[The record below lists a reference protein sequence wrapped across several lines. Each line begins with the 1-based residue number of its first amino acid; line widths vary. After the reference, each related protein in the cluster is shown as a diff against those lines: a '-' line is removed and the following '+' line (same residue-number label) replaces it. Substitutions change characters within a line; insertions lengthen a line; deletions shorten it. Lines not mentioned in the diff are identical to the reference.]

1 MDTKITSGY
10 LLKLVSRSFA
20 LAIPLLDKNKRLAVE
35 TQYLL
40 ARVID
45 TIEDSPLS
53 MDDKDTL
60 IGAFN
65 NILLTTDTE
74 KLLAIKNIVHE
85 NTTSENDKMLVDN
98 VQLVLDN
105 FFTLDSKIQ
114 NISTTY
120 LKEMGYG
127 MLYYQ
132 DHDVETFEDLDDY
145 CYYVAGTVGLYL
157 TELVEIVDE
166 RELSR
171 DYSKSFA
178 RFLQKVNIIR
188 DAKEDLKENRIFWPK
203 EIIGEFKIEDLFEN
217 PDYENQALLILDNMI
232 NNALAEFE
240 QTIYYIS
247 SIDCKESK
255 GYRNFTLVSAIMAF
269 ETLKLL
275 RNNYDVF
282 SGEPIKIAKKLTLEI
297 IAKIKAGFY
306 TDKELLGILS
316 ESKSI

>member
-240 QTIYYIS
+240 QTIY
-247 SIDCKESK
+247 
-255 GYRNFTLVSAIMAF
+255 
-269 ETLKLL
+269 
-275 RNNYDVF
+275 
-282 SGEPIKIAKKLTLEI
+282 
-297 IAKIKAGFY
+297 
-306 TDKELLGILS
+306 
-316 ESKSI
+316 

>member
-1 MDTKITSGY
+1 MDTQITSRY

-20 LAIPLLDKNKRLAVE
+20 LAIPLLDKNKRLEVE

-45 TIEDSPLS
+45 TIEDSPLNKE
-53 MDDKDTL
+53 DKGTL
-60 IGAFN
+60 INAFN
-65 NILLTTDTE
+65 DILLTRNTE
-74 KLLAIKNIVHE
+74 KLLAIKNIIDE
-85 NTTSENDKMLVDN
+85 NTTNENDKVLVDN
-98 VQLVLDN
+98 VELVLDN
-105 FFTLDSKIQ
+105 FFAFDKNIQ

-120 LKEMGYG
+120 LKEMSYG

-132 DHDVETFEDLDDY
+132 DHEVETFDDLDDY

-157 TELVEIVDE
+157 TKLVEIVDE
-166 RELSR
+166 KELSI

-203 EIIGEFKIEDLFEN
+203 EALGELKIEDLFEN
-217 PDYENQALLILDNMI
+217 KDYENQALEILNNMI
-232 NNALAEFE
+232 NNALSEFE

-247 SIDCKESK
+247 SIDSKVSK
-255 GYRNFTLVSAIMAF
+255 GYRQFTLVSAIMAY

-275 RNNYDVF
+275 RNNYNIF
-282 SGEPIKIAKKLTLEI
+282 SGEPVKIPKKLTLEI
-297 IAKIKAGFY
+297 IAKIKAGIY
-306 TDKELLGILS
+306 TDKELLSILS
-316 ESKSI
+316 ESKNI

>member
-203 EIIGEFKIEDLFEN
+203 EVIGEFKIEDLFEN